1 MIKIEK
7 NIPIEGR
14 GKYKEYIQAMVNMR
28 KNESFVVDG
37 YKIVDAL
44 RGYAWRKGHKI
55 SFREIKKSL
64 LYDAYLNLIKTIGN
78 TYFYIVNATKS
89 N

>member
-37 YKIVDAL
+37 YKIVDAV

-55 SFREIKKSL
+55 SFREIEKS
-64 LYDAYLNLIKTIGN
+64 YDKNRRVDNIKYRIW
-78 TYFYIVNATKS
+78 KL
-89 N
+89 

>member
-7 NIPIEGR
+7 DIPVEGR
-14 GKYKEYIQAMVNMR
+14 SKYKTYIQAMVNMR

-37 YKIVDAL
+37 YKIVDAV

-55 SFREIKKSL
+55 AFREIEKS
-64 LYDAYLNLIKTIGN
+64 YDKDRRVDNIKYRIW
-78 TYFYIVNATKS
+78 KL
-89 N
+89 